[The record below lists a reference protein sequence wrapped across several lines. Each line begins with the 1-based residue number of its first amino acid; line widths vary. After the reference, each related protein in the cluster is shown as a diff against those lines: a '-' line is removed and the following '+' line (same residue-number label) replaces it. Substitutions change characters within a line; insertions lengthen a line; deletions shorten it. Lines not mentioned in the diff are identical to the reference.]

1 MHARGDKDPEGTMS
15 DVDDINKK
23 APLNA
28 ENVFQCVQVR
38 FLTSK

>member
-1 MHARGDKDPEGTMS
+1 MHACGDKDPEGIMS
-15 DVDDINKK
+15 DVDNVNKK

-28 ENVFQCVQVR
+28 ENVFECVQVR